1 MNEIN
6 LQPGQK
12 LRLGLN
18 NSQNMYSSQVQDIS
32 KNGTILIDTPVY
44 GGHLVPVRIGSIVQV
59 IYFTKQGLFTFYAKV
74 LNRFSGKLALLEI
87 MPISSV
93 ERLQRRQYFR
103 LEKVIPF
110 TYTISGGEEDK
121 VYKGL
126 IQDISGGGLRCKVD
140 KKLEVGTIIN
150 CVFTLDQEIIISGKV
165 VRYEE
170 LLEKGYEI
178 GLCYVDIDEK
188 VREKIIS
195 YIFEEQRKS
204 RQKGIE

>member
-1 MNEIN
+1 MNQIN

-44 GGHLVPVRIGSIVQV
+44 SGHLVPVRIGSIVQI

-103 LEKVIPF
+103 LEKVISF

-150 CVFTLDQEIIISGKV
+150 CVFTLDQEITVSGKV

>member
-6 LQPGQK
+6 LLPGQK
-12 LRLGLN
+12 LRIGLN
-18 NSQNMYSSQVQDIS
+18 NGKTMYSSQVQDIS

-44 GGHLVPVRIGSIVQV
+44 SGHLVPVRIGSIIQV

-110 TYTISGGEEDK
+110 TYTIIGEEEDK

-126 IQDISGGGLRCKVD
+126 IQDISGGGLKCKVD
-140 KKLEVGTIIN
+140 KKLEVGTVIN
-150 CVFTLDQEIIISGKV
+150 CVFTLDQEITVSGKV

>member
-1 MNEIN
+1 
-6 LQPGQK
+6 
-12 LRLGLN
+12 
-18 NSQNMYSSQVQDIS
+18 MYSSQVQDIS

-44 GGHLVPVRIGSIVQV
+44 SGHLVPVRIGSIIQV

-110 TYTISGGEEDK
+110 TYTIIGEEEDK

-126 IQDISGGGLRCKVD
+126 IQDISGGGLKCKVD
-140 KKLEVGTIIN
+140 KKLEVGTVIN
-150 CVFTLDQEIIISGKV
+150 CVFTLDQEITVSGKV

-178 GLCYVDIDEK
+178 GVCYVDIDEK

>member
-6 LQPGQK
+6 LLPGQK
-12 LRLGLN
+12 LRIGLN
-18 NSQNMYSSQVQDIS
+18 NGKTMYSSQVQDIS

-44 GGHLVPVRIGSIVQV
+44 SGHLVPVRIGSIIQV

-110 TYTISGGEEDK
+110 TYTIIGEEEDK

-126 IQDISGGGLRCKVD
+126 IQDISGGGLKCKVD
-140 KKLEVGTIIN
+140 KKLEVGTVIN
-150 CVFTLDQEIIISGKV
+150 CVFTLDQEITVSGKV

-178 GLCYVDIDEK
+178 GVCYVDIDEK

>member
-6 LQPGQK
+6 LLPGQK
-12 LRLGLN
+12 LRIGLN
-18 NSQNMYSSQVQDIS
+18 NGKTMYSSQVQDIS

-44 GGHLVPVRIGSIVQV
+44 SGHLVPVRIGSIVQI

-150 CVFTLDQEIIISGKV
+150 CVFTLDQEITVSGKV

>member
-6 LQPGQK
+6 LLPGQK
-12 LRLGLN
+12 LRIGLN
-18 NSQNMYSSQVQDIS
+18 NGKTMYSSQVQDIS

-44 GGHLVPVRIGSIVQV
+44 SGHLVPVRIGSIIQV

-150 CVFTLDQEIIISGKV
+150 CVFTLDQEITVSGKV

>member
-6 LQPGQK
+6 LLPGQK
-12 LRLGLN
+12 LRIGLN
-18 NSQNMYSSQVQDIS
+18 NGKTMYSSQVQDIS

-44 GGHLVPVRIGSIVQV
+44 SGHLVPVRIGSIVQI

-150 CVFTLDQEIIISGKV
+150 CVFTLDQEITVSGKV

-178 GLCYVDIDEK
+178 GVCYVDIDEK

>member
-1 MNEIN
+1 MNQIN

-44 GGHLVPVRIGSIVQV
+44 SGHLVPVRIGSIVQI

-110 TYTISGGEEDK
+110 TYTISGGDEDR
-121 VYKGL
+121 VYKGV

-150 CVFTLDQEIIISGKV
+150 CVFTLDQEVTVSGKV

>member
-6 LQPGQK
+6 LLPGQK
-12 LRLGLN
+12 LRIGLN
-18 NSQNMYSSQVQDIS
+18 NGKTMYSSQVQDIS

-44 GGHLVPVRIGSIVQV
+44 SGHLVPVRIGSIVQV

-87 MPISSV
+87 MPISNV

-110 TYTISGGEEDK
+110 TYTISEEEDK

-126 IQDISGGGLRCKVD
+126 IQDISGGGLKCKVD

-150 CVFTLDQEIIISGKV
+150 CVFTLDQEITVSGKV
-165 VRYEE
+165 VRYDES
-170 LLEKGYEI
+170 LEKGYEVGI
-178 GLCYVDIDEK
+178 CYVDIDEK

-204 RQKGIE
+204 RQKGIG

>member
-6 LQPGQK
+6 LLPGQK
-12 LRLGLN
+12 LRIGLN
-18 NSQNMYSSQVQDIS
+18 NGKTMYSSQVQDIS

-44 GGHLVPVRIGSIVQV
+44 SGHLVPVRIGSIVQI

-150 CVFTLDQEIIISGKV
+150 CVFTLDQEITVSGKV

-178 GLCYVDIDEK
+178 GICYVDISEK

>member
-1 MNEIN
+1 MTHLN

-12 LRLGLN
+12 LRLGIG
-18 NSQNMYSSQVQDIS
+18 NSQTMYSSQVQDIS
-32 KNGTILIDTPVY
+32 KDGSILIDTPIY
-44 GGHLVPVRIGSIVQV
+44 SGHLVPVRVGSIIQV

-74 LNRFSGKLALLEI
+74 LNRFSGKLPLLEI

-103 LEKVIPF
+103 LEKIIPF
-110 TYTISGGEEDK
+110 TYTIKDDEEGK
-121 VYKGL
+121 VYKGI

-140 KKLEVGTIIN
+140 KKLEIGTVIN
-150 CVFTLDQEIIISGKV
+150 CNFTLNKEISVSGKV
-165 VRYEE
+165 VRFEE

-178 GLCYVDIDEK
+178 GLCYIDIDEK
-188 VREKIIS
+188 MREKIIS

-204 RQKGIE
+204 RLKGIE

>member
-1 MNEIN
+1 MNQIN

-18 NSQNMYSSQVQDIS
+18 NGQNMYSSQVQDIS

-44 GGHLVPVRIGSIVQV
+44 SGHLVPVRIGSIVQI

-150 CVFTLDQEIIISGKV
+150 CVFTLDQEITVSGKV

>member
-1 MNEIN
+1 MNQIN

-44 GGHLVPVRIGSIVQV
+44 SGDLVPVRIGSIVQV

-87 MPISSV
+87 MPISNV

-110 TYTISGGEEDK
+110 TYTISEEEDK

-126 IQDISGGGLRCKVD
+126 IQDISGGGLKCKVD
-140 KKLEVGTIIN
+140 KKLEIGTIIN
-150 CVFTLDQEIIISGKV
+150 CVFTLDQEITITGKV
-165 VRYEE
+165 VRYDE
-170 LLEKGYEI
+170 LLEKGYEVGI
-178 GLCYVDIDEK
+178 CYVNISEK

>member
-1 MNEIN
+1 MNQIN

-18 NSQNMYSSQVQDIS
+18 NGQNMYSSQVQDIS

-44 GGHLVPVRIGSIVQV
+44 SGHLVPVRIGSIVQI

-140 KKLEVGTIIN
+140 KKVEVGTIIN
-150 CVFTLDQEIIISGKV
+150 CVFTLDQEITVSGKV

>member
-12 LRLGLN
+12 LKIGLDKETII
-18 NSQNMYSSQVQDIS
+18 YSSQVQDIS
-32 KNGTILIDTPVY
+32 ENGTILIDAPGY
-44 GGHLVPVRIGSIVQV
+44 SGDLVPMRIGSIIQV

-74 LNRFSGKLALLEI
+74 LNSFYGKLALLEI
-87 MPISSV
+87 MPISGV

-110 TYTISGGEEDK
+110 TYTINGEEDK
-121 VYKGL
+121 VYKGF
-126 IQDISGGGLRCKVD
+126 IQDISGGGLKCKVD
-140 KKLEVGTIIN
+140 KKLEIGTIIN
-150 CVFTLDQEIIISGKV
+150 CVFTLDQEITITGKV
-165 VRYEE
+165 VRYDE
-170 LLEKGYEI
+170 LPEKGYEVGI
-178 GLCYVDIDEK
+178 CYVNISEK

>member
-1 MNEIN
+1 MNQIN

-44 GGHLVPVRIGSIVQV
+44 SGHLVPVRIGSIVQI

-150 CVFTLDQEIIISGKV
+150 CVFTLDQEITVSGKV